1 MSAILLGYQCLKRI
15 NASQT
20 SSSSENN
27 VVSIVNTRRRSLRYH
42 KNDVCLKRK
51 GTRLDNPY
59 VVGPWHL
66 LRRNSY
72 PVLPQG
78 TSGIKRVR
86 TRNESAVVD
95 TPAKPKNHWMWV
107 MMLMLKQF
115 LDVIGEK
122 GVLFSIVK
130 KCDSCYIPAW
140 FAKTAFIEVIS
151 VNAVP
156 NRVSSKRGR
165 TGI

>member
-15 NASQT
+15 KTSQT
-20 SSSSENN
+20 SFSSENN

-66 LRRNSY
+66 LRRNSN

-95 TPAKPKNHWMWV
+95 TPAKPK
-107 MMLMLKQF
+107 KS
-115 LDVIGEK
+115 LDVGYDVDVEAVFRCYRWK
-122 GVLFSIVK
+122 GGIVFNSLK
-130 KCDSCYIPAW
+130 M
-140 FAKTAFIEVIS
+140 
-151 VNAVP
+151 
-156 NRVSSKRGR
+156 R
-165 TGI
+165 